1 MLSGCEHDP
10 HATSCTMCGHWFEES
25 QIACSVVTCIKVH
38 LEFQDPLN
46 FTFCRQLREKED
58 LNIAA
63 VFATSLS
70 FVVAFLAANR
80 KWERYK
86 MDNYEDHYDM
96 SCPSTI
102 VSHCL
107 SNRENEI
114 PIETSRNDRLRYE
127 GHEGHEKSQLLGV
140 SPSSFGML
148 PQMPQMPHI
157 PGIPGMGPMGPM
169 QTPSRQMQMR
179 PRGNWVQDR
188 PMVQWWHKRA
198 MISGIFRN
206 HNSKDSKGT
215 ASSFHES
222 WVGDFHVQSV
232 IGTQHKLIGSPTCRW
247 VVVLLC
253 SAIDRY
259 RLCSNKSK
267 GMRDSV

>member
-1 MLSGCEHDP
+1 MPLVALCADIDLRREPNCMLSCHLHKSSLRIPGSFKLYLLQ
-10 HATSCTMCGHWFEES
+10 AASWKGRS
-25 QIACSVVTCIKVH
+25 QYCSGLRNL
-38 LEFQDPLN
+38 LE
-46 FTFCRQLREKED
+46 
-58 LNIAA
+58 
-63 VFATSLS
+63 S

-114 PIETSRNDRLRYE
+114 PIENIETSRNDRLRYE

-140 SPSSFGML
+140 SPSSFSGML

-157 PGIPGMGPMGPM
+157 PGIPGMGPTGPTGPM

-179 PRGNWVQDR
+179 PRGNWVFID
-188 PMVQWWHKRA
+188 QWWHKRA

-206 HNSKDSKGT
+206 HNSKDSKAT

-222 WVGDFHVQSV
+222 LKWFPLAVCDRNP
-232 IGTQHKLIGSPTCRW
+232 TQACRITHTSMGSSIA
-247 VVVLLC
+247 V
-253 SAIDRY
+253 
-259 RLCSNKSK
+259 
-267 GMRDSV
+267 

>member
-114 PIETSRNDRLRYE
+114 PIETSRND
-127 GHEGHEKSQLLGV
+127 
-140 SPSSFGML
+140 
-148 PQMPQMPHI
+148 
-157 PGIPGMGPMGPM
+157 
-169 QTPSRQMQMR
+169 
-179 PRGNWVQDR
+179 
-188 PMVQWWHKRA
+188 
-198 MISGIFRN
+198 
-206 HNSKDSKGT
+206 SKGT

-222 WVGDFHVQSV
+222 WVGDFHLQSV

>member
-1 MLSGCEHDP
+1 
-10 HATSCTMCGHWFEES
+10 
-25 QIACSVVTCIKVH
+25 
-38 LEFQDPLN
+38 
-46 FTFCRQLREKED
+46 
-58 LNIAA
+58 
-63 VFATSLS
+63 
-70 FVVAFLAANR
+70 
-80 KWERYK
+80 

-179 PRGNWVQDR
+179 PRGN
-188 PMVQWWHKRA
+188 
-198 MISGIFRN
+198 
-206 HNSKDSKGT
+206 
-215 ASSFHES
+215 
-222 WVGDFHVQSV
+222 
-232 IGTQHKLIGSPTCRW
+232 
-247 VVVLLC
+247 
-253 SAIDRY
+253 
-259 RLCSNKSK
+259 
-267 GMRDSV
+267 